1 MKPLPFLIWHLLALA
16 LAAAACDGIHD
27 ASAPGNLVP
36 KTVDEDPALPSLAL
50 AGTKFHFETEGDPS
64 KPVIIF
70 LHGGP
75 GGDYR
80 LFTRLRGR
88 YDGYA
93 LADDHYLVF
102 WDQRGSGL
110 SRRENCSA
118 YTLDGVDRDLDQL
131 VDHVSP
137 GRPVTFIGESWGGM
151 YATEYINRHPEKVA
165 AAVLVEPG
173 PLNATFMNSVK
184 DQLVDFDVFAEWL
197 NDYAWDSQF
206 LSPDD
211 HARADYQ
218 MVVAMRDSQPRFHQ
232 STVDPEPIWRL
243 GAVAAT
249 CVQNLGMTDGKP
261 TYDFTNH
268 LGAYSSH
275 VLFIAS
281 DQNEVIGA
289 AFQDRQRAVYPS
301 SELVV
306 TPNTGHDLLWTNPA
320 EALAA
325 IHSYLT
331 AVVQ

>member
-27 ASAPGNLVP
+27 PSAPGNLVP
-36 KTVDEDPALPSLAL
+36 KTVDEDPALPSLEL
-50 AGTKFHFETEGDPS
+50 AGTKFHFETDGDPS

-80 LFTRLRGR
+80 EFMRLRGR

-110 SRRENCSA
+110 SRREPCKA

-131 VDHVSP
+131 VDYVSP

-165 AAVLVEPG
+165 GAVLIEAG
-173 PLNATFMNSVK
+173 PLNATFLNTVK
-184 DQLVDFDVFAEWL
+184 GQIIDFDVFAEWL

-206 LSPDD
+206 VSPDD

-218 MVVAMRDSQPRFHQ
+218 LAVGLHVSQPRFHE

-243 GAVAAT
+243 GAVAAA
-249 CVQNLGMTDGKP
+249 CVQNAGMADGKP
-261 TYDFTNH
+261 TYDFTDR
-268 LGAYSSH
+268 LSAYSSR

-281 DQNEVIGA
+281 AENEVIGA
-289 AFQDRQRAVYPS
+289 AFQDKQRAVYPV

-306 TPNTGHDLLWTNPA
+306 IPNAGHDMIWTNPA
-320 EALAA
+320 ATLAA
-325 IHSYLT
+325 IHSYLA
-331 AVVQ
+331 AVIP

>member
-1 MKPLPFLIWHLLALA
+1 MKPISFVIWHLLALA
-16 LAAAACDGIHD
+16 VAAAACDGIHD

-36 KTVDEDPALPSLAL
+36 KTVDEDPALPSLEL
-50 AGTKFHFETEGDPS
+50 AGTKFHFETFGDPS

-80 LFTRLRGR
+80 EFTRLRER
-88 YDGYA
+88 HDGYA

-110 SRRENCSA
+110 SRRENCSV
-118 YTLDGVDRDLDQL
+118 YTADGIDRDLDAL
-131 VDHVSP
+131 VEHVSP
-137 GRPVTFIGESWGGM
+137 ARPVTFIGESWGGM

-165 AAVLVEPG
+165 GAVLIEPG

-184 DQLVDFDVFAEWL
+184 DQIVDFDVFAEWL
-197 NDYAWDSQF
+197 NDYVWDSQF

-218 MVVAMRDSQPRFHQ
+218 LVVGMRVSQPRFHE
-232 STVDPEPIWRL
+232 SAVDPEPIWRL

-249 CVQNLGMTDGKP
+249 CVQKTGMRDGTP
-261 TYDFTNH
+261 TYDFTDH
-268 LGAYSSH
+268 LGAYSSR

-281 DQNEVIGA
+281 GQNEVIGA
-289 AFQDRQRAVYPS
+289 GFQARQRAVYPAS
-301 SELVV
+301 DLVV
-306 TPNTGHDLLWTNPA
+306 IADAGHDLFWTHPA
-320 EALAA
+320 ETLAA

-331 AVVQ
+331 AVLQ